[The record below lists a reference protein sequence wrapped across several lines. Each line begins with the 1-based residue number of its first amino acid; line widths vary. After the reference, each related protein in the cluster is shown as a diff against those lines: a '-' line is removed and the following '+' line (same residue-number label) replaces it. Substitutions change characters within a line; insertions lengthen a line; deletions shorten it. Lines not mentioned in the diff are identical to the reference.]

1 MNVGPSPFNKCTG
14 GQIKGL
20 RTIMNAYQRLV
31 FFTASALTLAL
42 AACGGGGGGGG
53 GSNFTPA
60 LIPGS
65 NSVPPSGGNDAAPDA
80 PSDSAKFTIGMTVS
94 GLASGQ
100 QLTLQNNGG
109 DSLVVSADGA
119 FAFATAVAAGGSYDV
134 TVGAQP
140 TRQVCSV
147 TSGSGTAITADV
159 NTVSVSCSTA
169 HNVYVSDGANA
180 QILQYVIQAD
190 GTLAPLSS
198 PVATPAAPSF
208 GMAVDPSGKYL
219 YATIGSLNVVQQ
231 FNIGADGNLTPMS
244 AAPVPTGNAP
254 YKAVVSPD
262 GKYLFVGNQADASVS
277 SYGIAGDGSLTQI
290 GTYSCTFDCQN
301 TQGLAVDP
309 SSSRLFIV
317 GAQNSELV
325 AMTIGSDGSL
335 SNPLSQFAFVTNPAF
350 VAIDP
355 TGSYLI
361 TSAGSSIAELAI
373 DPGTGALT
381 FAAIVPA
388 SGSGATQMAFDPS
401 GSHLYQGMST
411 SATVEQLS
419 WSAGALSAL
428 TPPAV
433 SAGASQSGVAGMVI
447 DPSGSYVYT
456 LNRGSKD
463 ISQFV
468 VGSGGLLS
476 ANPVSGIAA
485 IPSSPAPDPYSIVIR

>member
-1 MNVGPSPFNKCTG
+1 MSAPLPSTKKRIG
-14 GQIKGL
+14 GQINGF
-20 RTIMNAYQRLV
+20 RTTMNANKRLA
-31 FFTASALTLAL
+31 FFTVSALTLGL
-42 AACGGGGGGGG
+42 AACGGG

-65 NSVPPSGGNDAAPDA
+65 NSAPASGGNDSVPDA
-80 PSDSAKFTIGMTVS
+80 PAGSAKFTVGVTVS

-109 DSLVVSADGA
+109 DSLVVTADGA

-147 TSGSGTAITADV
+147 TSGSGTAITANV

-169 HNVYVSDGANA
+169 HNVYVSDGVNA

-198 PVATPAAPSF
+198 PVVTLAAPSV
-208 GMAVDPSGKYL
+208 GTAVDPSGKYL

-231 FNIGADGNLTPMS
+231 FNIGADGSLTPMS
-244 AAPVPTGNAP
+244 AAPVPTGNSP

-262 GKYLFVGNQADASVS
+262 GKFLFVGNQGAASVS
-277 SYGIAGDGSLTQI
+277 SYGIAGDGALTQI
-290 GTYSCTFDCQN
+290 GTYACAFFCDN

-309 SSSRLFIV
+309 STSHLYIV
-317 GAQNSELV
+317 GAQNSYIV

-335 SNPLSQFAFVTNPAF
+335 SNAVPESANVTSPAY

-355 TGSYLI
+355 TGSYLL
-361 TSAGSSIAELAI
+361 TSAGSSISEFTI
-373 DPGTGALT
+373 DPGTGALAYVT
-381 FAAIVPA
+381 NVAA
-388 SGSGATQMAFDPS
+388 SGSGALQMAFDPS

-411 SATVEQLS
+411 SATVEQFS
-419 WSAGALSAL
+419 WSAGTLSAL
-428 TPPAV
+428 TPASV
-433 SAGASQSGVAGMVI
+433 SAGASQAGIEGMVI

-468 VGSGGLLS
+468 VGSGGLLA
-476 ANPVSGIAA
+476 ANPVSGITS
-485 IPSSPAPDPYSIVIR
+485 IPNSPTPDPFAIAIR